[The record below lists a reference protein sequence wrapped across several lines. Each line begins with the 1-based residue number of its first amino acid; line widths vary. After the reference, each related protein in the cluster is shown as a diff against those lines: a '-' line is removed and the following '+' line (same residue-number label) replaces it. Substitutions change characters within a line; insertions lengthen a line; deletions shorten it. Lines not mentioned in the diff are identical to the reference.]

1 MFDSNRKKTFHS
13 QALNWL
19 TVLERLTWLIPVGF
33 IVREIIYTHSEI
45 EEVLHDSP
53 SPAVIIALIIAILF
67 VTALQAGFWFLLAKV
82 LFHFARKQIMRNN
95 SFITVED
102 LDYYRDKLTGLSPG
116 TISLL
121 TDLKIEPKKDRA
133 ACILKYENMGI
144 LKMEEKRYIVNTDV
158 PEFASLR
165 ESDRFLLNALC
176 NGTFNAQKEGNWIYM
191 LQKEAVADGYLT
203 SRLSSTDKQKE
214 TTSTCSRCVLG
225 CSAPLFFIVIMSF
238 VFYAFKDRVN
248 AYFEILNALPET
260 ASFGEQTN
268 YLLQYPEYLPVLAG
282 LMIMVL
288 LFFLCL
294 IIPLL
299 VFVGTISSG
308 FTKAHF
314 KRTTLG
320 NQMTEYIYGMKNFIH
335 DFSNLSEATQNEL
348 VLWDDY
354 LVYAVVL
361 EENQQIVND
370 IIKRRK
376 SL

>member
-1 MFDSNRKKTFHS
+1 MIHS
-13 QALNWL
+13 QALNRL

-133 ACILKYENMGI
+133 ACILKYE
-144 LKMEEKRYIVNTDV
+144 
-158 PEFASLR
+158 
-165 ESDRFLLNALC
+165 
-176 NGTFNAQKEGNWIYM
+176 
-191 LQKEAVADGYLT
+191 AVSDGYLT

-238 VFYAFKDRVN
+238 VFYAFNDRVN
-248 AYFEILNALPET
+248 AYFEILDALPET

-320 NQMTEYIYGMKNFIH
+320 NQMSEYIYGMKNFIH

>member
-1 MFDSNRKKTFHS
+1 
-13 QALNWL
+13 
-19 TVLERLTWLIPVGF
+19 
-33 IVREIIYTHSEI
+33 
-45 EEVLHDSP
+45 
-53 SPAVIIALIIAILF
+53 
-67 VTALQAGFWFLLAKV
+67 
-82 LFHFARKQIMRNN
+82 
-95 SFITVED
+95 
-102 LDYYRDKLTGLSPG
+102 
-116 TISLL
+116 
-121 TDLKIEPKKDRA
+121 
-133 ACILKYENMGI
+133 
-144 LKMEEKRYIVNTDV
+144 
-158 PEFASLR
+158 
-165 ESDRFLLNALC
+165 
-176 NGTFNAQKEGNWIYM
+176 M

-238 VFYAFKDRVN
+238 VFYAFNDRVN
-248 AYFEILNALPET
+248 AYFEISACRWKRGGWLNNLPET